1 MDTYKIAIDTFLAET
16 FECKA
21 SGCAVFTGADIAF
34 QDIQLHTHRNKSEL
48 HFMAGH
54 TMLSIPLASI
64 LSIEKLV
71 LRDIQSTEYEIIY
84 LKESSHDHYIR
95 TFAAPAPDARL
106 YPDRACP
113 NHGCDPPGSLR
124 MGAR

>member
-16 FECKA
+16 SEGKA
-21 SGCAVFTGADIAF
+21 SGCAVFSGADMAF
-34 QDIQLHTHRNKSEL
+34 QDIQLHTHRNKAEL

-71 LRDIQSTEYEIIY
+71 LRDIQSTEYEIIT
-84 LKESSHDHYIR
+84 KEGDTI
-95 TFAAPAPDARL
+95 TLDVF
-106 YPDRACP
+106 
-113 NHGCDPPGSLR
+113 
-124 MGAR
+124 

>member
-16 FECKA
+16 SECKA
-21 SGCAVFTGADIAF
+21 SGCAVFSGADIAF

-64 LSIEKLV
+64 LSIEKAG
-71 LRDIQSTEYEIIY
+71 I
-84 LKESSHDHYIR
+84 
-95 TFAAPAPDARL
+95 AG
-106 YPDRACP
+106 YPVHRV
-113 NHGCDPPGSLR
+113 
-124 MGAR
+124 

>member
-1 MDTYKIAIDTFLAET
+1 MRVVLLYKITGDIPWILIKSLLKPFLPRHPSAKPVGAP
-16 FECKA
+16 F
-21 SGCAVFTGADIAF
+21 FPGADIAF

-71 LRDIQSTEYEIIY
+71 LRDIQSTEYEIIT
-84 LKESSHDHYIR
+84 KESGPITLDVV
-95 TFAAPAPDARL
+95 
-106 YPDRACP
+106 
-113 NHGCDPPGSLR
+113 
-124 MGAR
+124 

>member
-16 FECKA
+16 SECKA
-21 SGCAVFTGADIAF
+21 SGCAVFIGADIAF

-64 LSIEKLV
+64 LSIKSWYCG
-71 LRDIQSTEYEIIY
+71 I
-84 LKESSHDHYIR
+84 SSPPSMR
-95 TFAAPAPDARL
+95 SSPKKAAPLPLTFFRSALVKTEIRRAVRGRPL
-106 YPDRACP
+106 Y
-113 NHGCDPPGSLR
+113 
-124 MGAR
+124 

>member
-16 FECKA
+16 SECKA
-21 SGCAVFTGADIAF
+21 SGCAVFTGTDIAF

-64 LSIEKLV
+64 LSIEKLI
-71 LRDIQSTEYEIIY
+71 LRDISPPSMR
-84 LKESSHDHYIR
+84 SSPKR
-95 TFAAPAPDARL
+95 AAPLPL
-106 YPDRACP
+106 TFLKVHP
-113 NHGCDPPGSLR
+113 
-124 MGAR
+124 

>member
-16 FECKA
+16 SECKA
-21 SGCAVFTGADIAF
+21 SGCAVFSGADIAF

-48 HFMAGH
+48 HFMAGY

-71 LRDIQSTEYEIIY
+71 LRDNQSTEYEIITKEGGTVTLDVF
-84 LKESSHDHYIR
+84 LKCTRKDSDSPSCER
-95 TFAAPAPDARL
+95 TPII
-106 YPDRACP
+106 
-113 NHGCDPPGSLR
+113 
-124 MGAR
+124 

>member
-1 MDTYKIAIDTFLAET
+1 MDTYKIAVDTFLAET
-16 FECKA
+16 SECKA
-21 SGCAVFTGADIAF
+21 SGCAVFTGTDIAF

-71 LRDIQSTEYEIIY
+71 LRDIQSTEYEINI
-84 LKESSHDHYIR
+84 SSA
-95 TFAAPAPDARL
+95 TL
-106 YPDRACP
+106 DRPIEETASTLLHEMVHEYCMELFVKA
-113 NHGCDPPGSLR
+113 D
-124 MGAR
+124 

>member
-16 FECKA
+16 SECKA
-21 SGCAVFTGADIAF
+21 SGCAVFSGADIAF
-34 QDIQLHTHRNKSEL
+34 QDIQLHTHRNKAEL

-71 LRDIQSTEYEIIY
+71 FRHHSFCST
-84 LKESSHDHYIR
+84 HHQRRRHHY
-95 TFAAPAPDARL
+95 P
-106 YPDRACP
+106 
-113 NHGCDPPGSLR
+113 
-124 MGAR
+124 

>member
-16 FECKA
+16 SECKA

-48 HFMAGH
+48 HFMAEH

-71 LRDIQSTEYEIIY
+71 LRDIQTIEYEIIT
-84 LKESSHDHYIR
+84 KESGTITLDVV
-95 TFAAPAPDARL
+95 
-106 YPDRACP
+106 
-113 NHGCDPPGSLR
+113 
-124 MGAR
+124 

>member
-1 MDTYKIAIDTFLAET
+1 MDTYKIAIDTFLAEIS
-16 FECKA
+16 ECKT
-21 SGCAVFTGADIAF
+21 SGCAVFSGGADIAF

-71 LRDIQSTEYEIIY
+71 LRDIQTTEYEIIT
-84 LKESSHDHYIR
+84 KESGTITLDVV
-95 TFAAPAPDARL
+95 
-106 YPDRACP
+106 
-113 NHGCDPPGSLR
+113 
-124 MGAR
+124 

>member
-16 FECKA
+16 FECKT
-21 SGCAVFTGADIAF
+21 SGCAVFSGQTSRSKASSC
-34 QDIQLHTHRNKSEL
+34 THRNKSEL

-71 LRDIQSTEYEIIY
+71 LRDIQSTEYEIIT
-84 LKESSHDHYIR
+84 KE
-95 TFAAPAPDARL
+95 
-106 YPDRACP
+106 
-113 NHGCDPPGSLR
+113 GSTITL
-124 MGAR
+124 

>member
-16 FECKA
+16 SECKA

-48 HFMAGH
+48 HFMAKAH
-54 TMLSIPLASI
+54 HAFHPLASI

-71 LRDIQSTEYEIIY
+71 LRDIQSTEYEIIT
-84 LKESSHDHYIR
+84 KESGTITLDVV
-95 TFAAPAPDARL
+95 
-106 YPDRACP
+106 
-113 NHGCDPPGSLR
+113 
-124 MGAR
+124 

>member
-16 FECKA
+16 SECKA

-48 HFMAGH
+48 HFM

-71 LRDIQSTEYEIIY
+71 LRDIQTTEYEVTT
-84 LKESSHDHYIR
+84 KEGGTITLDVV
-95 TFAAPAPDARL
+95 
-106 YPDRACP
+106 
-113 NHGCDPPGSLR
+113 
-124 MGAR
+124 

>member
-16 FECKA
+16 SECKA

-48 HFMAGH
+48 HFMARH

-71 LRDIQSTEYEIIY
+71 CGI
-84 LKESSHDHYIR
+84 SSPPSMR
-95 TFAAPAPDARL
+95 SSPKRAAPLPLTLFKNAPVKTEIRRAVRGRPL
-106 YPDRACP
+106 Y
-113 NHGCDPPGSLR
+113 
-124 MGAR
+124 

>member
-16 FECKA
+16 SECK
-21 SGCAVFTGADIAF
+21 AF

-71 LRDIQSTEYEIIY
+71 LRDIQSTEYEIIT
-84 LKESSHDHYIR
+84 KEGGTITLDV
-95 TFAAPAPDARL
+95 A
-106 YPDRACP
+106 
-113 NHGCDPPGSLR
+113 
-124 MGAR
+124 

>member
-16 FECKA
+16 SECKA
-21 SGCAVFTGADIAF
+21 SGCAVFTGF

-64 LSIEKLV
+64 LSIEKLI
-71 LRDIQSTEYEIIY
+71 LRDIQTTEYEVIT
-84 LKESSHDHYIR
+84 KEGGTITLDVV
-95 TFAAPAPDARL
+95 
-106 YPDRACP
+106 
-113 NHGCDPPGSLR
+113 
-124 MGAR
+124 